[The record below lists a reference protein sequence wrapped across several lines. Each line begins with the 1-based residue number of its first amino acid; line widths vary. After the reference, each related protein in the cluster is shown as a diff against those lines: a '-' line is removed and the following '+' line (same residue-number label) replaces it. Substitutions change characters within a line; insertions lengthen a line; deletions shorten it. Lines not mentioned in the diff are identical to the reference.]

1 MHAKFGKAMKII
13 YNPFFTERPFLGK
26 QRLFNQVVLNT
37 RGLLAELELRAGLT
51 AVFPSPTERVV
62 AYLAAMQ
69 QAIEHKGSCRL
80 FFEKSFELDKF
91 GTAKII
97 LDWRDKLVSAGWSRE
112 EGSDKLDGLAAIE
125 RYFDTIGESDRWHS
139 VLRYAQRNAVLTPH
153 DSIEVTTSKNHLSA
167 TLTQLLEAIEEKGT
181 PVTYQDRVEDTH
193 IARPIHH
200 HHFYTDTEAHTWIT
214 QQQLSDNDVI
224 VGFDN
229 AILVDLAV
237 LTNRPSVASNEIG
250 VGQQMQMLSL
260 GIELFKTPIDAQCLL
275 DYLRLPKSPLRFV
288 YVERTALDGHT
299 YLKPLSEALKEILL
313 GGGLGE
319 RWKTELDK
327 PIIDYDCQKPLTA
340 PKRKEVMEFINMW
353 EKSFTD
359 DGKCVVHKTDVTA
372 FVAALRKWAAQRQHR
387 QDGFDAQFVA
397 LASACDEMLMLLETQ
412 PDVIVVDDIILWS
425 RQIVQPA
432 ILSEAEATIGSPNAV
447 DSPTDI
453 YANPDKVYWLC
464 STIAPAEDMYAFLG
478 TKDRTTL
485 EKAGIDV
492 PKKGSNAIFLQ
503 KEIFTNLQKA
513 KEIHLVSCDIRHGE
527 AAMLNDVAMQLLN
540 LVSASSTSTV
550 GFDKKAVTGMAKPQ
564 EIYKIDPAKIQAEVT
579 AHGGHLREKE
589 SYSSLSTLIQSPFEY
604 VLQYILNLQAYQSEA
619 LSDINTVKGNVA
631 HAYIE
636 QLTNENDKDADK
648 MLAMHQRE
656 YDARIDA
663 IIAARGILLLQENNQ
678 LDMML
683 FKSQLKESVN
693 VLLNILISNGLTII
707 GSEYWAETNIA
718 GIGQM
723 DAKVDLLLQKE
734 GELYIFDFKWNE
746 SSTYTRKLESNLAL
760 QLAVYKNILEKAMGQ
775 KVVFCGYYILPK
787 HQLLT
792 HNGGFLTDTNIEVV
806 EPANTDDIFQQA
818 IRSYSYRKEQLLNG
832 LIEEAELLPL
842 ANLQYVQDAL
852 EKELYPLETDYE
864 EHELKGTPYGQLN
877 IVLKGRLQ

>member
-80 FFEKSFELDKF
+80 FFEESFELDKF

-97 LDWRDKLVSAGWSRE
+97 LDWRDKLVSAGWSGE

-181 PVTYQDRVEDTH
+181 PVTYQDRAEDTH

-200 HHFYTDTEAHTWIT
+200 HHFYTDTDAHTWIT

-224 VGFDN
+224 VEFDN
-229 AILVDLAV
+229 VMLSDLAV
-237 LTNRPSVASNEIG
+237 LSNSPSVASNEVG

-260 GIELFKTPIDAQCLL
+260 GLALFKKPINAQCLL
-275 DYLRLPKSPLRFV
+275 DYLRLPQSPLLSV
-288 YVERTALDGHT
+288 YHECQTRDGSKT
-299 YLKPLSEALKEILL
+299 FLKPLSEALKEVLL
-313 GGGLGE
+313 SGGLGE
-319 RWKTELDK
+319 AWSEEL
-327 PIIDYDCQKPLTA
+327 QKPLVDYA
-340 PKRKEVMEFINMW
+340 HEKMERKRKEVMEFINMW
-353 EKSFTD
+353 ENSFTD

-432 ILSEAEATIGSPNAV
+432 ILSEVEATIGSPNAV

-492 PKKGSNAIFLQ
+492 HKKGSNAIFLQ
-503 KEIFTNLQKA
+503 KEIFANLQKA

-527 AAMLNDVAMQLLN
+527 AAMMNDVAMQLLN
-540 LVSASSTSTV
+540 KVSASSDTTI
-550 GFDKKAVTGMAKPQ
+550 GMEQNDVIGIAKPQ
-564 EIYKIDPAKIQAEVT
+564 ETYIIDPAKIKAAV
-579 AHGGHLREKE
+579 AAYGGHLREKE
-589 SYSSLSTLIQSPFEY
+589 SYSSLNTLIQTPFEY
-604 VLQYILNLQAYQSEA
+604 VLQYILNLRAYQSES

-636 QLTNENDKDADK
+636 WLINENNKDVHRMQAV
-648 MLAMHQRE
+648 HQSN
-656 YDARIDA
+656 YDANIDTVIGA
-663 IIAARGILLLQENNQ
+663 NGILLLQENNQ

-693 VLLNILISNGLTII
+693 VLLNILKSNKLTIV

-723 DAKVDLLLQKE
+723 DAKVDLLLEKK
-734 GELYIFDFKWNE
+734 GELYIIDFKWNE
-746 SSTYTRKLESNLAL
+746 GSTYTKKLENNLAL
-760 QLAVYKNILEKAMGQ
+760 QLAVYKNVLKQAEGRD
-775 KVVFCGYYILPK
+775 VVFCGYYILPK

-792 HNGGFLTDTNIEVV
+792 HNGGVLTDTNIEVV
-806 EPANTDDIFQQA
+806 EPTNPNDIFQQA
-818 IRSYSYRKEQLLNG
+818 IHSYNYRKEQLLNG
-832 LIEEAELLPL
+832 MIEEAELLPL
-842 ANLQYVQDAL
+842 ASLQYIQDSG
-852 EKELYPLETDYE
+852 EKKLYPLDTDYDCS
-864 EHELKGTPYGQLN
+864 ELKAAPYGKPN
-877 IVLKGRLQ
+877 KVLKGRLL